1 MSVSKQKA
9 FLRLCP
15 RCKAPLAPGSTAC
28 LSCGYRLAPVPP
40 NSTIQPPSPVPP
52 SYRRRQEPSPLQ
64 RRAPLLYF
72 LSVFLVII
80 LFTFVAL
87 HAAGISPS
95 TLFAKR
101 TVPVQA
107 VTYPV
112 PKVPALFSDDFTGD
126 TYGWNLQSSP
136 GDYTVTLGNGSL
148 TLQVYKNKL
157 LWEPLPGQR
166 SFSNFT
172 LTVNATLSKGDQNNG
187 YGVYIRGSSNAE
199 SDLASYYRFELYGDG
214 SYAVFKGATD
224 ASGHSSDTK
233 LVDYTLHPAIQ
244 KQGKVNHIMIIAK
257 GANLSFIVNGQLL
270 KTITDHSYSS
280 GSVALFVSNLPE
292 AKPGAAAQFSALNIY
307 PAQ

>member
-1 MSVSKQKA
+1 M
-9 FLRLCP
+9 
-15 RCKAPLAPGSTAC
+15 
-28 LSCGYRLAPVPP
+28 
-40 NSTIQPPSPVPP
+40 QPPSPVPP
-52 SYRRRQEPSPLQ
+52 SYRKRQEPSPLQ
-64 RRAPLLYF
+64 KRAPLLYF

-80 LFTFVAL
+80 LFTLVAL

-95 TLFAKR
+95 TLFAKQ
-101 TVPVQA
+101 TAPVQA
-107 VTYPV
+107 VTYPA
-112 PKVPALFSDDFTGD
+112 PKVPPLFSDNFTSD

-136 GDYTVTLGNGSL
+136 GNYAVTLGNGAL
-148 TLQVYKNKL
+148 ALQIDKNKL
-157 LWEPLPGQR
+157 LWELLPGQR

-172 LTVNATLSKGDQNNG
+172 LTVNAILSQGDQNNG
-187 YGVYIRGSSNAE
+187 YGVYIRGSSSAE

-214 SYAVFKGATD
+214 SYAIFKGATD

-257 GANLSFIVNGQLL
+257 GPNLSFIVNGQLV
-270 KTITDHSYSS
+270 KTITDHSYTS

-292 AKPGAAAQFSALNIY
+292 AKPGATAQFSNLNIY